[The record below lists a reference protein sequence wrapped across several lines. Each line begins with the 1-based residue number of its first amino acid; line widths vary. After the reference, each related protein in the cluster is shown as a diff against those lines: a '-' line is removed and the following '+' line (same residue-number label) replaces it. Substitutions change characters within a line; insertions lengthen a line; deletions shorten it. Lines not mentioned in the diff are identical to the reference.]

1 MSLDLPFWGIF
12 LFQMELLEDGELAQL
27 VPKISYQSVQS
38 ISVQRMRFMEAE
50 VSSLMAECRENT
62 DKFNRQILLKWRNKN
77 PKDNRQVLL
86 LLTINVERGTVID
99 FFLS

>member
-1 MSLDLPFWGIF
+1 
-12 LFQMELLEDGELAQL
+12 MEPLEDGELARL
-27 VPKISYQSVQS
+27 APKISYQSMQS
-38 ISVQRMRFMEAE
+38 ISVQRMGLMEAE
-50 VSSLMAECRENT
+50 VRSLVAECRENT